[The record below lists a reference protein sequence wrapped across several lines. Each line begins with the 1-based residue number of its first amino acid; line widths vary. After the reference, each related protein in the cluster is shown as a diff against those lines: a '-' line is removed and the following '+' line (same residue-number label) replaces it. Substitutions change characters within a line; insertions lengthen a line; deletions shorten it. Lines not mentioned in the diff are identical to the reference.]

1 MDRSF
6 IAGTTYRS
14 VLGMIFLHKGRLGRF
29 HADDLW
35 NQLQR
40 FLKPIFSS
48 VFLKHP
54 FADHHLAPFMNRGGL
69 GCRLD
74 EPRVRGCVLVM
85 NTGMTV
91 QEGSCIGRP
100 AFRQETP

>member
-1 MDRSF
+1 
-6 IAGTTYRS
+6 
-14 VLGMIFLHKGRLGRF
+14 MIFLQKGRLGRF

-48 VFLKHP
+48 VFLKHLC
-54 FADHHLAPFMNRGGL
+54 ANHRLTPFMNRSGR
-69 GCRLD
+69 GCRRD
-74 EPRVRGCVLVM
+74 EARERGCVLVM

-91 QEGSCIGRP
+91 QEGSCIGRSS
-100 AFRQETP
+100 FRQETP